1 MGTGETFST
10 RIDAR
15 NGVTSIALIGELDL
29 ATVPVLNNQ
38 LAALEQNG
46 TKAIVLDLRDLRFV
60 DSSGLHEIAR
70 AYRRSET
77 SGRRLLVVG
86 ANPLTRRM
94 CEITDTE
101 FLLDAQGTAQL
112 LGRFTGDGN
121 GSRTEQQDRDV
132 GAESHV

>member
-1 MGTGETFST
+1 MGTVEAFST

-15 NGVTSIALIGELDL
+15 NGVTSIALIGELDM

-46 TKAIVLDLRDLRFV
+46 TRAIVLDLRDLGFV

-112 LGRFTGDGN
+112 LARFTGD
-121 GSRTEQQDRDV
+121 GSRTEQQDVDV
-132 GAESHV
+132 SIEPHV